1 MASSK
6 KKKKNKANR
15 GRGPGSWL
23 LNAVVH
29 GLIRG
34 ALRLPYERRVRLA
47 GWVMARILAPLAG
60 YDRRIRDNLALVCP
74 DLDPA
79 EVKRLQRAVPDNAA
93 RSWME
98 MYSGPEFI
106 ERVKDTPIHGPG
118 LAVLEEARDAG
129 RPVVLVTGHFGNYDV
144 ARVALMARGC
154 RVGPLYNPMRNVY
167 FNKHY
172 VEALA
177 RIGRPIFPRGRRGL
191 AQLLRFLKSGGMTA
205 FLVDLNV
212 RKGTPLSFFGRPAK
226 TALSA
231 AELALKCDAPLVP
244 GYVIRQPDG
253 LSFEIVVEAPIP
265 PSDPATMTQA
275 VNDSIEAMVRQ
286 HMDQWFWIHRRW
298 KA

>member
-79 EVKRLQRAVPDNAA
+79 EVKRLQRAVPDNAG
-93 RSWME
+93 RTLME
-98 MYSGPEFI
+98 IYSGPEYM
-106 ERVKDTPIHGPG
+106 ERVKDTPVHGPG
-118 LAVLEEARDAG
+118 VAVLEEAHKAG

-144 ARVALMARGC
+144 ARVVLMARGY

-172 VEALA
+172 VEAIE
-177 RIGRPIFPRGRRGL
+177 RIGKPVFPRGRRGL

-212 RKGTPLSFFGRPAK
+212 RKGMPLTFFGRPAK

-253 LSFEIVVEAPIP
+253 LSFEIVAEAPIP